1 MNSKKAITLLILATM
16 IMALIPITQV
26 NAIDLT
32 SLSVYSGDKGDEI
45 TAYGSGVTGGAD
57 ISVYWDNALK
67 ETFTSG
73 SGKLNTTESE
83 PDGSFEI
90 MFDVP
95 EGIAGSHYIWVK
107 DMSTGDVDP
116 NPIEFTVLPKLSAD
130 PDTGLEGDDITLKGY
145 GFGEEVDIDEVNV
158 TDDFGEAVNYGSTET
173 DELGSWTLTFEVPE
187 VGFGDYTITAMDNE
201 GNSASDT
208 FTVGASITLSKDI
221 GPVGTYLRVEGRGFT
236 EDAYFDIGDIVIG
249 EAPTW
254 FDCWIDNDDD
264 PVEVNSQG
272 RFRADIVIPSAPD
285 GEWEIMVTEV
295 GGMGASASADF
306 EIEEGGQAEI
316 ELDPEFGQVGTT
328 ITIMGYNFTQLRDT
342 DVVIYVDGDEAKTLE
357 TESDGTFEGT
367 FRLPGASGTATVTA
381 VQEDQ
386 MIEADASF
394 RVGSVFVILSNEEG
408 PAGTQVTIS
417 GAGFDPVEGDSWN
430 ATFDGEEWVS
440 STNIPG
446 DGVINEDQLWVPS
459 KEPGVY
465 EVVVTEE
472 ETEISVTLDYTITE
486 NTFLELSPMLAPNEY
501 NVSIKGTYFAEFI
514 DGDTDP
520 DLEFILYNETDEWDI
535 DVFYEGSAVE
545 LGMDEDW
552 LDEDDYPT
560 GYFEG
565 WFEVPDDEEI
575 SIGDYMLNATDGE
588 GMMAQIEFSVVE
600 ETQEIEPRKD
610 IFAIGDTVSFNIEL
624 SFAEEDS
631 YIEIYDPDGDLFWT
645 TDAFEPDV
653 WVTVGSVERVPYY
666 EQTAGGNPMLLL
678 SDAPLGEYTW
688 EYYQE
693 DDDLIDE
700 GVFTVESAPE
710 SVLQGQIEDLNNDLT
725 ALSEDVSGISSD
737 IANMQSD
744 VDAATQAANAAVD
757 AANAATDAINSVA
770 DQASQAQEAANRA
783 ADAAEQAQQATQ
795 GLTTLV
801 YGAIGAALVAALAA
815 IVSLMQI
822 SQKIAG

>member
-26 NAIDLT
+26 YAIDAT
-32 SLSVYSGDKGDEI
+32 SLSDTSGDKGDDI
-45 TAYGSGVTGGAD
+45 TVFGTGVTGGAD

-90 MFDVP
+90 MFEVP
-95 EGIAGSHYIWVK
+95 EGINGSHYVWVK

-116 NPIEFTVLPKLSAD
+116 DPLEFTVLPKLSVD

-145 GFGEEVDIDEVNV
+145 GFGEEVDVDEVNV
-158 TDDFGEAVNYGSTET
+158 TDTFGVDVNYGSTET
-173 DELGSWTLTFEVPE
+173 DELGSWTLTFEVPD
-187 VGFGDYTITAMDNE
+187 VGSMEYTITAMDNE
-201 GNSASDT
+201 GNTASDT
-208 FTVGASITLSKDI
+208 FTLGASITLSKDI

-236 EDAYFDIGDIVIG
+236 EDATFDIGDIVLSNG
-249 EAPTW
+249 M
-254 FDCWIDNDDD
+254 DYNCWIDNDDD

-285 GEWEIMVTEV
+285 DEYEIVATEV
-295 GGMGASASADF
+295 GGAGASASADF
-306 EIEEGGQAEI
+306 EIEEEGQADI
-316 ELDPEFGQVGTT
+316 DLDPEFGQVGDT
-328 ITIMGYNFTQLRDT
+328 ITVEGWNFSQLRDT
-342 DVVIYVDGDEAKTLE
+342 DVVIFVDGDEVKTLE
-357 TESDGTFEGT
+357 TDSDGHFKGT
-367 FRLPGASGTATVTA
+367 FKLPGASGTATVTA
-381 VQEDQ
+381 VQDDQ
-386 MIEADASF
+386 FIEADAEF
-394 RVGSVFVILSNEEG
+394 RVGSVFVVLSNDEG
-408 PAGTQVTIS
+408 PAGKQVTIS

-430 ATFDGEEWVS
+430 ATFGGKEWVG

-446 DGVINEDQLWVPS
+446 DGVINENELWVPS
-459 KEPGVY
+459 MEPGVY
-465 EVVVTEE
+465 EVIVTEE
-472 ETEISVTLDYTITE
+472 ETEISVTLEYTITE
-486 NTFLELSPMLAPNEY
+486 NTYVELSPMMAPNEY
-501 NVSIKGTYFAEFI
+501 NVSIEGTYFAEFI
-514 DGDTDP
+514 AGDTDP
-520 DLEFILYNETDEWDI
+520 DLEFIMYNETDEWDI
-535 DVFYEGSAVE
+535 DVYYNDVAVE

-575 SIGDYMLNATDGE
+575 SVGTYMLNATDGE
-588 GMMAQIEFSVVE
+588 GMMTQIEFSVVE
-600 ETQEIEPRKD
+600 ETQSIDPRKD

-645 TDAFEPDV
+645 TDAFVPDV

-688 EYYQE
+688 MYYQE

-725 ALSEDVSGISSD
+725 ALSDDVSGISSD

>member
-26 NAIDLT
+26 YAIDAT
-32 SLSVYSGDKGDEI
+32 SLSDTSGDKGDKIFVEG
-45 TAYGSGVTGGAD
+45 TGVTGGAD

-73 SGKLNTTESE
+73 TGKLNTTESE
-83 PDGSFEI
+83 PDGTFEI
-90 MFDVP
+90 MFKVP
-95 EGIAGSHYIWVK
+95 EGIAGAHYVWVK
-107 DMSTGDVDP
+107 DMSSGDVDP
-116 NPIEFTVLPKLSAD
+116 NPLEFTVLPKLSAD
-130 PDTGLEGDDITLKGY
+130 PDTGLEGDDITLEGY
-145 GFGEEVDIDEVNV
+145 GFGEEVDVDEVNI
-158 TDDFGEAVNYGSTET
+158 TDTFGEAVDYGATET
-173 DELGSWTLTFEVPE
+173 DELGSWSLSFEVPD
-187 VGFGDYTITAMDNE
+187 VGFGDYTITVMDSE
-201 GNSASDT
+201 GNTASDT
-208 FTVGASITLSKDI
+208 FTVGASITLSKDE

-236 EDAYFDIGDIVIG
+236 EDATFDIGDIVLSNG
-249 EAPTW
+249 MDY
-254 FDCWIDNDDD
+254 DCWIDNDDD

-285 GEWEIMVTEV
+285 GEYEIVATEV
-295 GGMGASASADF
+295 GGMGASAAADF
-306 EIEEGGQAEI
+306 DIDEEGQAEI
-316 ELDPEFGQVGTT
+316 ELDPEFGQVGDT
-328 ITIMGYNFTQLRDT
+328 ITIKGWNFTQLRDT
-342 DVVIYVDGDEAKTLE
+342 EVVIYVDGDEVKTLE

-367 FRLPGASGTATVTA
+367 FRLPGASGTATVSA

-386 MIEADASF
+386 FIEDEASF
-394 RVGSVFVILSNEEG
+394 RVGSIFVILSNDEG

-417 GAGFDPVEGDSWN
+417 GAGFDPVDGDNWN
-430 ATFDGEEWVS
+430 ATFDGEEWVGT
-440 STNIPG
+440 TNIPG
-446 DGVINEDQLWVPS
+446 DGVIMEDQLWVPS
-459 KEPGVY
+459 MEPGVY

-472 ETEISVTLDYTITE
+472 DTEISVTLEYTITE
-486 NTFLELSPMLAPNEY
+486 NTYLELSPMMAPNEY

-514 DGDTDP
+514 DGDTDS

-535 DVFYEGSAVE
+535 DVYFNDVAVE
-545 LGMDEDW
+545 LGLNEDW
-552 LDEDDYPT
+552 LDEDDFPT

-575 SIGDYMLNATDGE
+575 SIGTYMLNATDGE
-588 GMMAQIEFSVVE
+588 GMFAQIEFSVVE

-610 IFAIGDTVSFNIEL
+610 LFAIGDTVSFNIEL

-645 TDAFEPDV
+645 TDAFDADV

-678 SDAPLGEYTW
+678 SDAPLGEFTW

-710 SVLQGQIEDLNNDLT
+710 SVLQGQIEDLNNDLA
-725 ALSEDVSGISSD
+725 ALSQDVSGVSSD